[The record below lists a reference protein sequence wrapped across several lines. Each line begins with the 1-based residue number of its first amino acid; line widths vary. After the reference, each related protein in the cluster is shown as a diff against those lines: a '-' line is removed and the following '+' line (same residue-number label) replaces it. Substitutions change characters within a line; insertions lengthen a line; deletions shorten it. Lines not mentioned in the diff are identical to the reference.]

1 MFDDVPIR
9 EKAPIKELSL
19 FKICE
24 LTDVC
29 RYGTDA
35 ELGDYW
41 LVRNSWGAT
50 WGEGGYIRLQR
61 SAPCIV

>member
-1 MFDDVPIR
+1 MR
-9 EKAPIKELSL
+9 
-19 FKICE
+19 
-24 LTDVC
+24 LTVVHLC

-61 SAPCIV
+61 SAPCIVLLKPTWSL

>member
-19 FKICE
+19 FKS
-24 LTDVC
+24 LLF

>member
-1 MFDDVPIR
+1 MR
-9 EKAPIKELSL
+9 
-19 FKICE
+19 
-24 LTDVC
+24 LTVVHLC

-61 SAPCIV
+61 SVPCIV

>member
-1 MFDDVPIR
+1 MR
-9 EKAPIKELSL
+9 
-19 FKICE
+19 
-24 LTDVC
+24 LTVVHLC